1 LKVKLYVFNINGE
14 EVTVFTRKMM
24 NKALRRAV
32 QKYLRK
38 SKVEKKIRKDKKIRL
53 DISFTGMIERK

>member
-1 LKVKLYVFNINGE
+1 
-14 EVTVFTRKMM
+14 M

-38 SKVEKKIRKDKKIRL
+38 SKVEKKIRKNKKIRL
-53 DISFTGMIERK
+53 DISFTGMRSV